1 MANQS
6 LAGKKTASDKSGLI
20 VVGGAGGFI
29 GGIKT
34 IKAGES
40 SGRRVNRGIQR
51 ENTEDLI
58 EDNETEF

>member
-1 MANQS
+1 VQ
-6 LAGKKTASDKSGLI
+6 
-20 VVGGAGGFI
+20 GAGGFI

-51 ENTEDLI
+51 ENTEELI